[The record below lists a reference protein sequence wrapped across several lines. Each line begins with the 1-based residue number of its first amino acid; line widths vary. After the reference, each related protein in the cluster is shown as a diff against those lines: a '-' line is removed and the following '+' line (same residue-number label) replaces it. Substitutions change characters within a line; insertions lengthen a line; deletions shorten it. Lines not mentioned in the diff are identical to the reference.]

1 MEHVFPHLLT
11 LGVEFYEIRPDFWAS
26 LARSSHLEMLIVR
39 GWTWKPVIDNKWKN
53 GRRANVS
60 LPVQLYMAAP
70 SLRILHFHLTSTT
83 RLMTLTHIR
92 TGGSESSCGFISK
105 ISISKVEETRI
116 GVPEKMP
123 DMPDSPQIIHDRS
136 AGDKRRAL
144 ESPAGT
150 PRRPRIRRVAG
161 GMDGM
166 DPGSE
171 I

>member
-70 SLRILHFHLTSTT
+70 SLRILHFHHPPHDS
-83 RLMTLTHIR
+83 HAH
-92 TGGSESSCGFISK
+92 
-105 ISISKVEETRI
+105 
-116 GVPEKMP
+116 P
-123 DMPDSPQIIHDRS
+123 DW
-136 AGDKRRAL
+136 
-144 ESPAGT
+144 
-150 PRRPRIRRVAG
+150 RIREFMRLYIQNQHQQGLRAIRDVLWNLLQARHVDREYVA
-161 GMDGM
+161 
-166 DPGSE
+166 
-171 I
+171 